1 MINKLQPLSYDMSE
15 YDLSILAPCN
25 DRLATKLIL
34 DDYDWMS
41 YSLETYFPTKSQGF
55 LSVKVEYFGMTNCQ
69 MEVKQT
75 FNISKENEYSIYH
88 NYIFSTDIFEDFIKE
103 YMTEHLKQWEDG
115 AYAFCGEEY
124 AIKLFNNVLENHS
137 DYSVENEK
145 KKQMSQIK

>member
-55 LSVKVEYFGMTNCQ
+55 LSVKVEYFGLIDCQ

-75 FNISKENEYSIYH
+75 FNISKENEYNIYH
-88 NYIFSTDIFEDFIKE
+88 NYIFSTDIFEDFITAKKDIQIIAISGKNQK
-103 YMTEHLKQWEDG
+103 MKDG
-115 AYAFCGEEY
+115 FEFCRKWKGRNKCH
-124 AIKLFNNVLENHS
+124 KLNGNQC
-137 DYSVENEK
+137 K
-145 KKQMSQIK
+145 